1 MKKISILLMAALSMG
16 FVACDNDFDFP
27 NPPGQSNPQE
37 EMFDAATLG
46 IAPAVSGTINLGQ
59 ANNSNLAVALA
70 QVTDLTNLPEGY
82 DLAFTGQIS
91 ASDDFSNPVEF
102 STVMDSTI
110 ITANPD
116 DLDAA
121 FHEIFNTIDPAAK
134 SANIRFKGYAT
145 NGSATIRLGGE
156 NTYFCS
162 MTANI
167 EPFAPAFTI
176 EDAYYLIGT
185 CTGGTIDK
193 DKAIKMSN
201 SGASPYDDPVFSA
214 VVDITAD
221 EASVGYEWAVVPA
234 STLAAGSGLVIS
246 VTDTEFATEPN
257 GLLKD
262 YNSTGTFG
270 VINSDNKH
278 LITVNMRPDEDGFY
292 TYSVELTIPNLWT
305 PGPSNGWNQDAS
317 QLLYTDNYKFYQ
329 GYVHVDGEFKFTSAP
344 DWNHT
349 NYGFAEAGKLST
361 DPGAGNLKV
370 NQDDV
375 TFGNGLYWCTADI
388 TALTYTA
395 TAINTIGIIGDATEG
410 GWDKETVM
418 TPSAD
423 FLTWTVRTTLKEG
436 TFKFRANDG
445 WDINLGNTLDDLR
458 PNGDNINAPETGEV
472 TITLNLN
479 TLPYIA

>member
-1 MKKISILLMAALSMG
+1 MAALSMG

-37 EMFDAATLG
+37 EIFDAAALG
-46 IAPAVSGTINLGQ
+46 VQSTASGTISLEQ

-70 QVTDLTNLPEGY
+70 KVTDVNNLPEGY
-82 DLAFTGQIS
+82 SLAFTGQIS

-102 STVMDSTI
+102 STAMDSTV

-121 FHEIFNTIDPAAK
+121 FHEIFKTIDPAAK
-134 SANIRFKGYAT
+134 TANIRFKGYAT
-145 NGSATIRLGGE
+145 NGTSTVRLGGE
-156 NTYFCS
+156 NTYFCP
-162 MTANI
+162 MTATLQ
-167 EPFAPAFTI
+167 PFAPAFTI
-176 EDAYYLIGT
+176 EDTYYLIGT

-193 DKAIKMSN
+193 DKAIKMTN

-234 STLAAGSGLVIS
+234 STLAAGSGIVIS
-246 VTDTEFATEPN
+246 VTDSEFASEPT

-262 YNSTGTFG
+262 YTSTGTFG

-278 LITVNMRPDEDGFY
+278 MITVNLRPDEDGFY
-292 TYSVELTIPNLWT
+292 SYSIELTIPNLWT
-305 PGPSNGWNQDAS
+305 PGPSNGWNQGAS

-344 DWNHT
+344 DWSHT

-361 DPGAGNLKV
+361 DPAAGNLKV

-375 TFGNGLYWCTADI
+375 AFGNGLYWCTADI
-388 TALTYTA
+388 VALTYTA

-410 GWDKETVM
+410 GWEKETVM
-418 TPSAD
+418 TPSTD
-423 FLTWTVRTTLKEG
+423 FLTWTIRTTLKEG
-436 TFKFRANDG
+436 SFKFRANNG
-445 WDINLGNTLDDLR
+445 WDINLGESLDNLR
-458 PNGDNINAPETGEV
+458 PNGENIPAPETGEV

-479 TLPYIA
+479 SLPYTATVVK